1 MLISSYHQLNEETG
15 FSYNINNSLT
25 KQLFVRYIDKL
36 RRDETEKARLDSSA
50 TKIQAFYR
58 GYVTRRELRLNSQRI
73 SKFQLKF
80 RDWLKKKK
88 ERKEEEKDTE
98 LEKELSSRKVRTRVA
113 ALYFTFEFR
122 NILLVDLLD
131 SCS

>member
-1 MLISSYHQLNEETG
+1 M
-15 FSYNINNSLT
+15 
-25 KQLFVRYIDKL
+25 
-36 RRDETEKARLDSSA
+36 
-50 TKIQAFYR
+50 
-58 GYVTRRELRLNSQRI
+58 TRRELRLNSQRI

-88 ERKEEEKDTE
+88 EREEEEKDTE